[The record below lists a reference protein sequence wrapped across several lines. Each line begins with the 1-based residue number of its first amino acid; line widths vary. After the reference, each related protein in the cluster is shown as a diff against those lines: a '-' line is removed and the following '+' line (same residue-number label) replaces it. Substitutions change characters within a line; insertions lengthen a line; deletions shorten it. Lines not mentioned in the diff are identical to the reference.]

1 MASMT
6 DKQILDIAR
15 AAVPEHIRPLGRI
28 VERGTEA
35 PPATMT
41 LAGLGPSK
49 ASKEDLIAEL
59 ARKVGATVPKAK
71 GRTAEV
77 EFPEQTALGLRTTVV
92 HVKDGK
98 VQRVLKRG

>member
-6 DKQILDIAR
+6 DKQILEIAR
-15 AAVPEHIRPLGRI
+15 AAVPAHIRPLGRI
-28 VERGTEA
+28 VERDAEPT
-35 PPATMT
+35 PATVA
-41 LAGLGPSK
+41 LARLGPEKPSQAK
-49 ASKEDLIAEL
+49 LIAEL